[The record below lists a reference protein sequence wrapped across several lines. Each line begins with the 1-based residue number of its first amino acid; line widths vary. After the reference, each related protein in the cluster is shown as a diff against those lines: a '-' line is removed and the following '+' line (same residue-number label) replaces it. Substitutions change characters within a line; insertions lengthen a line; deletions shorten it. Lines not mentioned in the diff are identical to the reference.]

1 MPILWALQCQLALIG
16 DTMQYTIKA
25 TPQGYTVTARDG
37 TAKQFAKLWLALSF
51 IENQLKD

>member
-1 MPILWALQCQLALIG
+1 MPITVGIFGLCLTTG
-16 DTMQYTIKA
+16 DAMQFTIKA